1 MTSTKPSTKPVPS
14 GARRRRRMPG
24 QGRLLAAFGL
34 LVVGAFLP
42 WLQTAAGPVIGARGP
57 GLWTFYVSMLA
68 LAGGIVRHRML
79 AAAQG
84 AVVGVVAVALPVWQL
99 LHALNVL
106 GTTGWMPAA
115 GAVLTIGGGG
125 LALAGAWQ
133 LFRGEDAPSP

>member
-1 MTSTKPSTKPVPS
+1 
-14 GARRRRRMPG
+14 MPG
-24 QGRLLAAFGL
+24 QGRLLAACAM

-42 WLQTAAGPVIGARGP
+42 WLQTAAGPISGARGP
-57 GLWTFYVSMLA
+57 GLWTFYASMLA

-99 LHALNVL
+99 VHALDLL
-106 GTTGWMPAA
+106 GTSGWMPAP

-125 LALAGAWQ
+125 LALAAAWQ
-133 LFRGEDAPSP
+133 LFSGRSAADAEPA